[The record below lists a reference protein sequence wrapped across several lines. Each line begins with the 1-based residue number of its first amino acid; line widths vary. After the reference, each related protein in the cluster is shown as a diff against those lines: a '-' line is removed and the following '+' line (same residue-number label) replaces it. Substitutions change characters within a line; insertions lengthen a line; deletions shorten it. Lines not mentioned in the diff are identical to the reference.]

1 MDIKKGA
8 IRGWSPKKFK
18 KRKNTFE
25 AEEGLKQQRKLRKDV
40 RPKKVMHGST
50 KALGVA
56 VPGVVIKH
64 VHTKPQ
70 RHQSSKH
77 EQEKK

>member
-1 MDIKKGA
+1 
-8 IRGWSPKKFK
+8 
-18 KRKNTFE
+18 
-25 AEEGLKQQRKLRKDV
+25 LRKDV